1 MQPQQ
6 QLIKDYAKIFSA
18 ADDNHNSET
27 SLAQYIGSHRQE
39 LLQQLHEYGIL
50 IFRGYQIEQPEQFQ
64 KLIEQYFQLEPWNS
78 FNPNMPGWVASWMR
92 KYSEGILGAGDY
104 RRYLDRHT
112 VQLGPVENSV
122 QGPHVEG
129 GVRSERSR
137 YIALFCQEPSTYL
150 AETGF
155 NNLERVWQNFPVT
168 LQKKYLGAWNH
179 FSYVSARKITA
190 IDRLLLKKSPFSLE
204 MRKDKKAKL
213 TLQRS
218 PFVIHHP
225 DTKKLVVQPWAFA
238 NNTNPFAYQAAK
250 NCFENRGQLDI
261 DSTADGMQLT
271 WEIYD
276 QQGQIIEWT
285 DEEKQQF
292 FHALYQDALLLQ
304 WHKGDVAIVDNV
316 KIAHWRMNG
325 EQGNRKLIQIQANVF
340 NADDHYAA

>member
-6 QLIKDYAKIFSA
+6 QFLNEYTKVFSA
-18 ADDNHNSET
+18 PPENNSST
-27 SLAQYIGSHRQE
+27 ALAQYIGSHRNE
-39 LLQQLHEYGIL
+39 LMQQLHDYGIL
-50 IFRGYQIEQPEQFQ
+50 VFRGYQIEQPEQFQ
-64 KLIEQYFQLEPWNS
+64 MLVEQYFQLQPWNA
-78 FNPNMPGWVASWMR
+78 FNPNMPGWAASWMR
-92 KYSEGILGAGDY
+92 KYSESILGAGDY
-104 RRYLDRHT
+104 RRYIDRNT

-155 NNLERVWQNFPVT
+155 NNLELIWNKLPKT
-168 LQKKYLGAWNH
+168 LQEKYLGAWNH
-179 FSYVSARKITA
+179 FSYVSARKLSVF
-190 IDRLLLKKSPFSLE
+190 DRLLLKKSPFSIE
-204 MRKDKKAKL
+204 MRQDKKAKL

-218 PFVIHHP
+218 PLVIHHP
-225 DTKKLVVQPWAFA
+225 DTKKLALQPWAFA
-238 NNTNPFAYQAAK
+238 NNTNPFAHQAAQT
-250 NCFENRGQLDI
+250 CFSNRGEIEI

-271 WEIYD
+271 WEIYN
-276 QQGQIIEWT
+276 QQGEKIEWT

-292 FHALYQDALLLQ
+292 FNAMYKDALLLQ
-304 WHKGDVAIVDNV
+304 WHKGDVALVDNV

>member
-1 MQPQQ
+1 MQLHQQ
-6 QLIKDYAKIFSA
+6 FLTEYAKIFQAHDSSA
-18 ADDNHNSET
+18 SSTA
-27 SLAQYIGSHRQE
+27 LAQFIGSHREE
-39 LLQQLHEYGIL
+39 LMQQLHQYGIL
-50 IFRGYQIEQPEQFQ
+50 IFRGFEVDESEQFHQ
-64 KLIEQYFQLEPWNS
+64 LIEQYFQLQPWNS
-78 FNPNMPGWVASWMR
+78 FNPNMPGWAASWMR

-104 RRYLDRHT
+104 RRYIDRNT

-155 NNLERVWQNFPVT
+155 NNLELIWEHLPKS
-168 LQKKYLGAWNH
+168 LQEKYLGAWNH
-179 FSYVSARKITA
+179 FSYVSARKINA
-190 IDRLLLKKSPFSLE
+190 VDRLLLKNSPFSIE
-204 MRKDKKAKL
+204 MRKDRKAKL
-213 TLQRS
+213 TLKRS
-218 PFVIHHP
+218 PLVIHHP
-225 DTKKLVVQPWAFA
+225 ETKKLVLQPWAFA
-238 NNTNPFAYQAAK
+238 NNTNPFAHQAAQ
-250 NCFENRGQLDI
+250 NCFENRGQIEI

-276 QQGQIIEWT
+276 QQGKAIEWT
-285 DEEKQQF
+285 DLEKQQF
-292 FHALYQDALLLQ
+292 FNALYQDALLLQ
-304 WHKGDVAIVDNV
+304 WQKGDVALVDNV